1 MKGREALPL
10 ATSDAQWWKKAVFY
24 EIFPRSFC
32 DTDGDGTGDLR
43 GILSKL
49 DYLKDLGVNVLWL
62 TPVFPSPW
70 KDSGYDVADYEGIDP
85 SMGTMADFRELISEA
100 HRRDL
105 QVILD
110 LVINHTSDEHPW
122 FRESRASRSNPKRN
136 FYIWRP
142 ARNEAEPNNWKSL
155 VKGSAWQWDDFT
167 GEYYLHLFSK
177 HQPDLNWENPGVKHA
192 IFEMMR
198 GWLAEGVDG
207 FRMDVINCL
216 MEPPGLPDARRQ
228 PGDNSRYVLDRSLY
242 ADNPGMHEL
251 LQEMRREVLEPY
263 QACAIGEVHFNTK
276 EMAALYV
283 DPSRKELDL
292 IFQTDLLF
300 DNARPE
306 SIGRSI
312 GDWYE
317 VLRGRGWNGF
327 CLGNHDTA
335 RLVSAVGDDGRYRSE
350 SAKALATLAFTAPG
364 SPFIFQGDEL
374 GMTNVWFPTLDD
386 YRDIEMKSFYEEQV
400 DAGGDPVEVLDSLR
414 PRSRD
419 NARTP
424 MQWSNG
430 RNAGFTTGVPWLGIN
445 PNYTKINAKAQE
457 RDPNS
462 VLQFYRS
469 LAAFRAAHP
478 CLALGD
484 YEPIPTENV
493 SLLAYRRSLPEE
505 SLLILLNLSSQAISA
520 EAEVSAGW
528 RQLFGNYPGGEELPV
543 PLRPWE
549 ARVMGRAN

>member
-1 MKGREALPL
+1 
-10 ATSDAQWWKKAVFY
+10 
-24 EIFPRSFC
+24 
-32 DTDGDGTGDLR
+32 
-43 GILSKL
+43 
-49 DYLKDLGVNVLWL
+49 VNALWL

-70 KDSGYDVADYEGIDP
+70 KDSGYDVADYDGIDP
-85 SMGTMADFRELISEA
+85 SMGKMADFRELISEA

-105 QVILD
+105 RVILD

-122 FRESRASRSNPKRN
+122 FRESRASRSNPKRD

-155 VKGSAWQWDDFT
+155 VNGSAWQWDALT

-177 HQPDLNWENPGVKHA
+177 YQPDLNWENPEVKQA

-216 MEPPGLPDARRQ
+216 VEPAGLPDAQRKA
-228 PGDNSRYVLDRSLY
+228 GDHEKYVLDRALY

-251 LQEMRREVLEPY
+251 LREMRREVLEPY

-283 DPSRKELDL
+283 DPSQGELDL

-300 DNARPE
+300 NRTGPE
-306 SIGRSI
+306 FIGKSIGA
-312 GDWYE
+312 WYE

-327 CLGNHDTA
+327 CLGNHDTP
-335 RLVSAVGDDGRYRSE
+335 RQVSALGDDGRYRSE
-350 SAKALATLAFTAPG
+350 SAKALALLAFTVPG

-374 GMTNVWFPTLDD
+374 GMTNVWFPNLDD
-386 YRDIEMKSFYEEQV
+386 YRDIETKGFYEEMV
-400 DAGGDPVEVLDSLR
+400 EAGGDSVEVLNSLR

-424 MQWSNG
+424 MQWSAG
-430 RNAGFTTGVPWLGIN
+430 RNAGFTAGTPWIGVN
-445 PNYTKINAKAQE
+445 PNYTEINAESQE
-457 RDPNS
+457 SDPNS
-462 VLQFYRS
+462 VLQFYRRM
-469 LAAFRAAHP
+469 AAFRAAHP

-484 YEPIPTENV
+484 FLPIPTEHA

-505 SLLILLNLSSQAISA
+505 SLLILLNLSSQT
-520 EAEVSAGW
+520 VSLPPELCSV
-528 RQLFGNYPGGEELPV
+528 REHLLGNYREYSPDS
-543 PLRPWE
+543 LRPWE
-549 ARVMGRAN
+549 AQIRSDR